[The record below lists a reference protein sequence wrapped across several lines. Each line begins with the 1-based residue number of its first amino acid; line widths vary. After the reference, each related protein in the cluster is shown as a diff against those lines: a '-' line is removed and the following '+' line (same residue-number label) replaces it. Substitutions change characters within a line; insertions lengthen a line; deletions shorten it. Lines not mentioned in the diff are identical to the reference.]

1 MKNPFSTES
10 KINSE
15 MNIVPFIDICLV
27 LLVVFMISSIVDR
40 SSIEV
45 QLPKAEIS
53 HTSTANDTV
62 DNTLIISISKDNDI
76 YITSSFLSML
86 DHKINA
92 SELSGLLEM
101 LKKDSKTSDVFIR
114 ADANTRYQNLISVLN
129 ECKRGKYF
137 NVKLVTDKAEGGD
150 DR

>member
-1 MKNPFSTES
+1 MKNPFCTQE

-27 LLVVFMISSIVDR
+27 LVVVFMISSIVDR

-53 HTSTANDTV
+53 HTATASDTV
-62 DNTLIISISKDNDI
+62 DNTLIISISKDNEI
-76 YITSSFLSML
+76 FVTSSFLSML
-86 DHKINA
+86 DHQIKPT
-92 SELSGLLEM
+92 ELSGLLEM

-114 ADANTRYQNLISVLN
+114 ADANTKYQNLISVLN
-129 ECKRGKYF
+129 ECKKGKYF
-137 NVKLVTDKAEGGD
+137 NVKLVTDKTEGD
-150 DR
+150 Q